1 MAQKEEK
8 QIEKHDKY
16 LNLFY
21 SYNQGSLKNEEKTK
35 QLEDNLTR
43 ALIVTL
49 QNLNSNLQKQIIGL
63 ITDKHKVESKGF
75 SYDLQNTDKYNS
87 KNNATKYIIILERQ
101 KIDEITKEKLQE
113 REKEIK
119 PFIKLLEAEDDKAIW
134 TKKVKQAIKDE
145 KDLIINS
152 SKKIEQDKLNALYQF
167 IHDNRPDAWILGE
180 KEVLLIE
187 TKIGSNQVLPEQ
199 IYRHIT
205 GKNGLQIGLNNP
217 KLEIINIIWEDI
229 QKIFRN
235 LKPTG
240 DKEQFLINQFLN
252 YISMTGQTLDFNYLI
267 EGNFDEETHKAQF
280 ELFLSKFDDAL
291 ESKNIKIK
299 RNKRNKDGLWEPY
312 SIKNEK
318 GQFVKYP
325 HFTISFPP
333 NEDLSISLTLKP
345 NSKQVK
351 SFVEKLKPFYE
362 KKKDKSEAELS
373 QYFIHL
379 VDYRLVDWKKG
390 QIRGEKHSHFAFLI
404 HFSKIGKQI
413 NEVANAIE
421 SFEKLNIKQL
431 DFGIQI
437 QIYDFDKINKDKEK
451 NSEQI
456 RAINKRLLENP
467 EEIIKM
473 FADFVAE
480 TIDLHEELSK

>member
-1 MAQKEEK
+1 MVSSYEKEKEYDK
-8 QIEKHDKY
+8 SDSLAGLLKEIRNHIKNPQDLPIETIKKHVKNPQDLPAIEKIEY
-16 LNLFY
+16 
-21 SYNQGSLKNEEKTK
+21 QE
-35 QLEDNLTR
+35 
-43 ALIVTL
+43 
-49 QNLNSNLQKQIIGL
+49 LNS
-63 ITDKHKVESKGF
+63 
-75 SYDLQNTDKYNS
+75 
-87 KNNATKYIIILERQ
+87 
-101 KIDEITKEKLQE
+101 
-113 REKEIK
+113 
-119 PFIKLLEAEDDKAIW
+119 
-134 TKKVKQAIKDE
+134 
-145 KDLIINS
+145 
-152 SKKIEQDKLNALYQF
+152 LYQL

-180 KEVLLIE
+180 EEVLLIE
-187 TKIGSNQVLPEQ
+187 TKIGNNQVAPEQ

-205 GKNGLQIGLNNP
+205 GKNGLKIELDNP
-217 KLEIINIIWEDI
+217 KLEIINITWEDI
-229 QKIFRN
+229 QKIFKA
-235 LKPTG
+235 LKTA
-240 DKEQFLINQFLN
+240 DTKEQFLINQFLK

-267 EGNFDEETHKAQF
+267 KGNFDEETHKAQF

-312 SIKNEK
+312 GLIKEK
-318 GQFVKYP
+318 GDVDKNP
-325 HFTISFPP
+325 HFSISFDD
-333 NEDLSISLTLKP
+333 NISISVT
-345 NSKQVK
+345 
-351 SFVEKLKPFYE
+351 FVPQPKKIKKFSEKLKLFYE

-404 HFSKIGKQI
+404 HFSKIGEQI

-437 QIYDFDKINKDKEK
+437 QIYDFDKINKDEEE

-456 RAINKRLLENP
+456 RAINKNLLEKP
-467 EEIIKM
+467 EEIIEM
-473 FADFVAE
+473 FANFVAE